1 MYLNRET
8 GTCSGISVRSR
19 LETNSDDRPLDRVRE
34 AESRRRLDRL
44 RRRKASRRPAASV
57 TAPGQQ
63 RHVRQ
68 EEAATRLGHSRRR
81 YVQDV
86 RPTTSHFSVALS
98 TRLDDTRQR
107 DSSSGSATSTF
118 VTLRRTHT
126 PTSTSTTTVV
136 TFVHHGT
143 AQRTRAQFQ
152 IHCVSVIHI
161 NRLTGL
167 LRRTFTR
174 RSLKYI
180 NSMTAFSQL
189 STHTDASA
197 TSPRWHG
204 NLRVPYSHKIICH
217 GRSTIRPVSTS

>member
-1 MYLNRET
+1 MYVNRET

-34 AESRRRLDRL
+34 AGSRRRLDRL

-68 EEAATRLGHSRRR
+68 EEAATRLGHSLRR

-98 TRLDDTRQR
+98 TRLDDTRGRQR

-126 PTSTSTTTVV
+126 PTTSTSTTIVV

-143 AQRTRAQFQ
+143 AQLLKLSSNITLCLGDSHQPSHRTTKTDL
-152 IHCVSVIHI
+152 HTP
-161 NRLTGL
+161 L
-167 LRRTFTR
+167 
-174 RSLKYI
+174 
-180 NSMTAFSQL
+180 SQVYQL
-189 STHTDASA
+189 NDCIQSTLHS
-197 TSPRWHG
+197 
-204 NLRVPYSHKIICH
+204 Y
-217 GRSTIRPVSTS
+217 